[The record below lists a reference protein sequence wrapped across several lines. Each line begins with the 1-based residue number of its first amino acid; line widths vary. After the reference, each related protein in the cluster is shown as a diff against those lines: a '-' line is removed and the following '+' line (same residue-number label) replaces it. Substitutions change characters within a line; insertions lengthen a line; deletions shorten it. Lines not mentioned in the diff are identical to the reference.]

1 MNAYISHEL
10 SMIQMNAPRSAEL
23 ASNVEAFLSAGGA
36 IQELAPFKYAPPPI
50 RHEPEPSKRVVPRR
64 RAAAPNKFGRMTQRD
79 IERAARDKER
89 ADLVERIRG
98 LALTMTQ
105 SEVQQLTGIN
115 RRKLLTLSQDNGFT
129 YKKPTRSG
137 ANDSARLEQVAA
149 RDARLAERI
158 RAFLE
163 LGITRRQCCGKL
175 AIGNK
180 SFERIITTHG
190 IDYPKAHQ
198 GSTSCA
204 A

>member
-1 MNAYISHEL
+1 MISNHL
-10 SMIQMNAPRSAEL
+10 SLVEQLRPKSNEL
-23 ASNVEAFLSAGGA
+23 AAQVAQFLASGGQIKVAEPIGYKPKPISYSNQMPPAPKPFVRRRVE
-36 IQELAPFKYAPPPI
+36 APPPPPTAFDA
-50 RHEPEPSKRVVPRR
+50 RQQAREKLVDQVRGLSSTHTQVEV
-64 RAAAPNKFGRMTQRD
+64 AAAVGISRKAIYNIAKEHDITFQR
-79 IERAARDKER
+79 
-89 ADLVERIRG
+89 
-98 LALTMTQ
+98 
-105 SEVQQLTGIN
+105 
-115 RRKLLTLSQDNGFT
+115 
-129 YKKPTRSG
+129 PTRGG

-163 LGITRRQCCGKL
+163 LGITRRQCCGRL

-180 SFERIITTHG
+180 AFERIIKAHG

>member
-1 MNAYISHEL
+1 MISNHL
-10 SMIQMNAPRSAEL
+10 SLVEQLRPKSNEL
-23 ASNVEAFLSAGGA
+23 AAQVARFLASGGQIKVAEPIGYKPKPISYSNQMPPAPKPFVRRRVE
-36 IQELAPFKYAPPPI
+36 APPPPPTAFDA
-50 RHEPEPSKRVVPRR
+50 RQQAREKLVDQVRGLSSTHTQVEV
-64 RAAAPNKFGRMTQRD
+64 AAAVGISRKAIYNIAKEHEITFQR
-79 IERAARDKER
+79 
-89 ADLVERIRG
+89 
-98 LALTMTQ
+98 
-105 SEVQQLTGIN
+105 
-115 RRKLLTLSQDNGFT
+115 
-129 YKKPTRSG
+129 PTRGG

-163 LGITRRQCCGKL
+163 LGITRRQCCGRL

-180 SFERIITTHG
+180 AFERIIKAHG

>member
-1 MNAYISHEL
+1 MIISHEL

-36 IQELAPFKYAPPPI
+36 IQELASFKYAPPPI
-50 RHEPEPSKRVVPRR
+50 RHEPEPSKRVAPRR
-64 RAAAPNKFGRMTQRD
+64 RAAGPNKFGRMTQRD
-79 IERAARDKER
+79 IEREARAKER

-163 LGITRRQCCGKL
+163 LGITRRQCCGRL

-180 SFERIITTHG
+180 TFERIINAHG

>member
-23 ASNVEAFLSAGGA
+23 ASDIEAFLRAGGT
-36 IQELAPFKYAPPPI
+36 IQELASFKYAPPPI
-50 RHEPEPSKRVVPRR
+50 RHEPEPSKLVAPRR
-64 RAAAPNKFGRMTQRD
+64 RAVSPNKFGRMTQRD
-79 IERAARDKER
+79 IERAARAKER
-89 ADLVERIRG
+89 ADLVERIKG

-163 LGITRRQCCGKL
+163 LGITRRQCCGRL

-180 SFERIITTHG
+180 AFERIIKALG

-198 GSTSCA
+198 GNTSCA

>member
-1 MNAYISHEL
+1 MISNHL
-10 SMIQMNAPRSAEL
+10 SLVEQLRPKSNEL
-23 ASNVEAFLSAGGA
+23 AAQVAQFLASGGQIKVAEPIGYKPKPISYSNQMPPAPKPFVRRRVE
-36 IQELAPFKYAPPPI
+36 APPPPPTAFDA
-50 RHEPEPSKRVVPRR
+50 RQQAREKLVDQVRGLSTTHTQVEV
-64 RAAAPNKFGRMTQRD
+64 AAAVGISRKAIYNIAKEHDITFQR
-79 IERAARDKER
+79 
-89 ADLVERIRG
+89 
-98 LALTMTQ
+98 
-105 SEVQQLTGIN
+105 
-115 RRKLLTLSQDNGFT
+115 
-129 YKKPTRSG
+129 PTRGG

-163 LGITRRQCCGKL
+163 LGITRRQCCGRL

-180 SFERIITTHG
+180 AFERIIKAHG

>member
-1 MNAYISHEL
+1 MISNHL
-10 SMIQMNAPRSAEL
+10 SLVEQLRPKSNEL
-23 ASNVEAFLSAGGA
+23 AAQVAQFLASGGQIKVAEPIGYKPKPISYSNQMPPAPKPVVRRRVE
-36 IQELAPFKYAPPPI
+36 APPPPPTAFDA
-50 RHEPEPSKRVVPRR
+50 RQQAREKLVDQVRGLSSTHTQVEV
-64 RAAAPNKFGRMTQRD
+64 AAAVGISRKAIYNIAKEHDITFQR
-79 IERAARDKER
+79 
-89 ADLVERIRG
+89 
-98 LALTMTQ
+98 
-105 SEVQQLTGIN
+105 
-115 RRKLLTLSQDNGFT
+115 
-129 YKKPTRSG
+129 PTRGG

-163 LGITRRQCCGKL
+163 LGITRRQCCGRL

-180 SFERIITTHG
+180 AFERIIKTHG

>member
-1 MNAYISHEL
+1 MISNHL
-10 SMIQMNAPRSAEL
+10 SLVEQLRPKSNEL
-23 ASNVEAFLSAGGA
+23 AAQIAQFLASGGQIKVAEPIGYKPKPISYSNQMPPAPKPFVRRRVE
-36 IQELAPFKYAPPPI
+36 APPPPPTAFDT
-50 RHEPEPSKRVVPRR
+50 RQQAREKLVDQVRGLSTTHTQVEV
-64 RAAAPNKFGRMTQRD
+64 AAAVGISRKAIYNIAKEHDITFQR
-79 IERAARDKER
+79 
-89 ADLVERIRG
+89 
-98 LALTMTQ
+98 
-105 SEVQQLTGIN
+105 
-115 RRKLLTLSQDNGFT
+115 
-129 YKKPTRSG
+129 PTRGG

-163 LGITRRQCCGKL
+163 LGITRRQCCGRL

-180 SFERIITTHG
+180 AFERIINAHG

>member
-1 MNAYISHEL
+1 MNTYISHEL

-50 RHEPEPSKRVVPRR
+50 RHEPEPSKRVGPRR

>member
-1 MNAYISHEL
+1 MISNHL
-10 SMIQMNAPRSAEL
+10 SLVEQLRPKSNEL
-23 ASNVEAFLSAGGA
+23 AAQVAQFLASGGQIKVAEPIGYKPKPISYSNQMPPAPKPFVRRRVE
-36 IQELAPFKYAPPPI
+36 APPPPPTAFDA
-50 RHEPEPSKRVVPRR
+50 RQQAREKLLDQVRGLSTTHTQVEV
-64 RAAAPNKFGRMTQRD
+64 AAAVGISRKAIYNIAKEHDITFQR
-79 IERAARDKER
+79 
-89 ADLVERIRG
+89 
-98 LALTMTQ
+98 
-105 SEVQQLTGIN
+105 
-115 RRKLLTLSQDNGFT
+115 
-129 YKKPTRSG
+129 PTRGG

-163 LGITRRQCCGKL
+163 LGITRRQCCGRL

-180 SFERIITTHG
+180 AFERIIKAHG

>member
-1 MNAYISHEL
+1 MISNHL
-10 SMIQMNAPRSAEL
+10 SMVEALRPKSNEL
-23 ASNVEAFLSAGGA
+23 AAQVDQYLAAGGKIEEA
-36 IQELAPFKYAPPPI
+36 EPYNYRPKPISYSNQMPPAPKPFVRRRVEAPPPPPTAFDA
-50 RHEPEPSKRVVPRR
+50 RQQAREKLVDQVRGLSSTHTQMEV
-64 RAAAPNKFGRMTQRD
+64 AAAIGISRKAIYNIAKEHDITFQR
-79 IERAARDKER
+79 
-89 ADLVERIRG
+89 
-98 LALTMTQ
+98 
-105 SEVQQLTGIN
+105 
-115 RRKLLTLSQDNGFT
+115 
-129 YKKPTRSG
+129 PTRGG

-163 LGITRRQCCGKL
+163 LGITRRQCCGRL

-180 SFERIITTHG
+180 AFERIIAAHG